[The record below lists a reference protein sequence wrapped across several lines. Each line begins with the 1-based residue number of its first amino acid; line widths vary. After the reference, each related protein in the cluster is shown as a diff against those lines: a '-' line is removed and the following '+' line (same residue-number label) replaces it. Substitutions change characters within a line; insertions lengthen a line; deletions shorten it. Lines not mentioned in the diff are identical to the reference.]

1 VIMSKKM
8 DASKLYIPDASKCV
22 EFYKNRHLQ
31 NKTRRTQFGGSI
43 LGGVKANTSLAVLEM
58 VRIPI
63 VCSLYKIPFKKFAI
77 CSHSDNTMNCI
88 YASGWYWVES
98 KRTSYR

>member
-1 VIMSKKM
+1 M

-43 LGGVKANTSLAVLEM
+43 LGGVKANI
-58 VRIPI
+58 IPI
-63 VCSLYKIPFKKFAI
+63 EEVKKIKEPQRTEINDVQVKIISPSQAV
-77 CSHSDNTMNCI
+77 
-88 YASGWYWVES
+88 VEQAE
-98 KRTSYR
+98 TEI